1 MLPYAPFLVWL
12 IPLVASALMPLA
24 ALNRRV
30 RDIYPVLVG
39 FVTAAFALSM
49 IPDVATG
56 PPYANPQITWLAIPG
71 LITVNIGVMVDPLS
85 VFMACIVAG
94 IGSLILLYSTGYMAG
109 EEGITRYWF
118 FMLLFIG
125 SMVGL
130 VVVDNFLWL
139 YIFWEMVG
147 LCSYALIG
155 FWYKRPEAR
164 KAGFKAFVVTRIG
177 DVFLL
182 VGIILVFLSTG
193 SFAFKDLHGAL
204 EAFKVLPF
212 ALSAA
217 PFLMLMGAIGKSAQ
231 LPLHTW
237 LPDAMEGPTPVSAL
251 IHAATMV
258 KAGVYLM
265 ARTHFIYMDVAP
277 DLWLTALVWVGAVTA
292 LITATMGLTSVDIK
306 RVLAYSTISQIGYMM
321 MGLGLG
327 AGAGF
332 IFLSQFHLM
341 SHAVF
346 KALLF
351 LAAGVLVHSLHGMR
365 DMRKMGG
372 LWRDAPVTF
381 YATIVGVLALGGVP
395 PFNGFWSK
403 DLIFAAAMETGN
415 YAALAFA
422 VITAAITLAYGL
434 RLIILTFMG
443 EKRSEEVRKAH
454 IHEPGVMK
462 VPLFIL
468 ASLCFI
474 TGFTGEGFAGFLGA
488 AHNGITFHVEPLSV
502 GLSIIAII
510 VGALPVYLVY
520 VKRSPPPESFALGGW
535 GAIQKMLSQGYY
547 FDKFYYAVF
556 VDGLKA
562 AVQGFRKSHP
572 GILNFNMSLILGG
585 IIVLTLLLLTFGGA
599 W

>member
-1 MLPYAPFLVWL
+1 MLPYAPFMVWL
-12 IPLVASALMPLA
+12 IPLVASALMPLV
-24 ALNRRV
+24 ALNSRV
-30 RDIYPVLVG
+30 RDIFPVVVG

-49 IPDVATG
+49 IPNVAAG
-56 PPYANPQITWLAIPG
+56 PPYPNPQIAWVAIPG
-71 LITVNIGVMVDPLS
+71 LITVNIGVILDPLS

-94 IGSLILLYSTGYMAG
+94 IGSLILLYSMGYMAG
-109 EEGITRYWF
+109 EEGVTRYWF

-125 SMVGL
+125 SMIGL

-164 KAGFKAFVVTRIG
+164 RAGFKAFIVTRIG

-182 VGIILVFLSTG
+182 VGIILVYLSTG

-204 EAFKVLPF
+204 EGFKVLPH
-212 ALSAA
+212 ALSTV

-265 ARTHFIYMDVAP
+265 ARTHFIYVDAAP
-277 DLWLTALVWVGAVTA
+277 EIWLTTLVWVGAVTA
-292 LITATMGLTSVDIK
+292 LLTATMGLTSIDIK
-306 RVLAYSTISQIGYMM
+306 RVLAYSTVSQIGYMM

-351 LAAGVLVHSLHGMR
+351 LAVGVLVHSFHGMR

-372 LWRDAPVTF
+372 LRRDAPVTF
-381 YATIVGVLALGGVP
+381 YATIIGVLALGGVP
-395 PFNGFWSK
+395 PLNGFWSK
-403 DLIFAAAMETGN
+403 ELIFTAAIETGN

-422 VITAAITLAYGL
+422 VVTAAITLAYGL

-454 IHEPGVMK
+454 VHEPVVMK

-468 ASLCFI
+468 ASLCFV
-474 TGFTGEGFAGFLGA
+474 TGFTGEDFAGFLGGG
-488 AHNGITFHVEPLSV
+488 HNGVALHVEPFSLS
-502 GLSIIAII
+502 LSLLAII
-510 VGALPVYLVY
+510 IGALPVYFIY
-520 VKRSPPPESFALGGW
+520 VKRSPPPESFALGSW
-535 GAIQKMLSQGYY
+535 GFLQRMLSQGYY

-556 VDGLKA
+556 VDGFKA
-562 AVQGFRKSHP
+562 IVQGFRRTHL
-572 GILNFNMSLILGG
+572 GVLNFNMSLILGG
-585 IIVLTLLLLTFGGA
+585 LIVLVLLLLTLGG